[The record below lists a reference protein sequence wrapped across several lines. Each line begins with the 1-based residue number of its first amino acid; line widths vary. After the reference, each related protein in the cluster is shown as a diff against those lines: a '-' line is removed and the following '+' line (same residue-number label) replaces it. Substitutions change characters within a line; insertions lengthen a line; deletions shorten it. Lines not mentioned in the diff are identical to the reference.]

1 MDPSETLKKFEK
13 SLTRGWI
20 HRWDKKQGSNT
31 IVNIFDEI
39 LTLPAKKW
47 RWFFIL
53 LSRIAKNKQKSYKKV
68 AISTQVYSAKNW
80 ISNF

>member
-39 LTLPAKKW
+39 LTLPAKK
-47 RWFFIL
+47 
-53 LSRIAKNKQKSYKKV
+53 
-68 AISTQVYSAKNW
+68 
-80 ISNF
+80 